1 MPIRVTPTELPE
13 TIPVFPLT
21 GVLLL
26 PRARLPLNV
35 FEPRYVALIEDAI
48 AAPGRLIGLIQ
59 PNGVERQGGPPS
71 IYPVGCAGRIVS
83 FSESDDARYRYL
95 VTLAGV
101 SRFTVAEEIEG
112 ARGYRRVRADWLAWR
127 GDLAAPE
134 DATGLARD
142 KLLAALKS
150 YFAVNDIS
158 ADWDAIGETP
168 DDRLITT
175 LAMVCPFSASEKQA
189 LLEARDTGARA
200 AAVMA
205 LMAMAAAR
213 GGGDDDDQPRH

>member
-1 MPIRVTPTELPE
+1 MDSSAIPTELPE

-26 PRARLPLNV
+26 PRGRLPLNI
-35 FEPRYVALIEDAI
+35 FEPRYVAMVEDAI
-48 AAPGRLIGLIQ
+48 AAPGRLIGMIQ
-59 PNGVERQGGPPS
+59 PSGVERPGGPPA

-83 FSESDDARYRYL
+83 FSESDDQRYRYL
-95 VTLAGV
+95 ITLAGT

-112 ARGYRRVRADWLAWR
+112 RSGYRRVRADWRPW
-127 GDLAAPE
+127 GHDLVPPGEAV
-134 DATGLARD
+134 GLPRD

-189 LLEARDTGARA
+189 LLEARDACARA
-200 AAVMA
+200 EAVMA
-205 LMAMAAAR
+205 LMEMATAR
-213 GGGDDDDQPRH
+213 GGDDDADQPRH